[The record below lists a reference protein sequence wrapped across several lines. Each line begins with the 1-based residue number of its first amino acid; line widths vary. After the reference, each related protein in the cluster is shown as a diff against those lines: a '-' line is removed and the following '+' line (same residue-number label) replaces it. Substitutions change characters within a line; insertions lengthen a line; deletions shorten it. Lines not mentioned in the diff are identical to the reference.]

1 MEVEQLEH
9 GRGRQDALAVP
20 ALEED
25 DVVAHVVGEVVALP
39 FLFVKFISTAVWSM
53 WILPN
58 GKYISLMTDCCYLVD
73 DEGCVPGEP
82 ELLCVRL
89 ELEINK
95 ADAAEGDEEQR
106 GQDDFERMRGY
117 RRPQPA

>member
-53 WILPN
+53 WILHR
-58 GKYISLMTDCCYLVD
+58 KYRVTRQVSSLGWVD
-73 DEGCVPGEP
+73 SDLACSFI
-82 ELLCVRL
+82 LLGSR
-89 ELEINK
+89 
-95 ADAAEGDEEQR
+95 
-106 GQDDFERMRGY
+106 
-117 RRPQPA
+117 